1 VSYTLQQEQL
11 DSLEDILQHDL
22 IDLGVSCVLLIDMAG
37 NVIVDLDN
45 GGVKHDIYSLAALAA
60 GNYGA
65 VCAMA
70 KIVGEDEFSL
80 LFHKGK
86 QENIHF
92 TKVGENFLMI
102 SIFNNEVS
110 LGFVRLKVA
119 EATQKLA
126 QILIDTVDA

>member
-1 VSYTLQQEQL
+1 MSYTLQQEQL
-11 DSLEDILQHDL
+11 DGLEDVLQHDL

-92 TKVGENFLMI
+92 NKVGEDFLMI
-102 SIFNNEVS
+102 SIFNNDVS

>member
-1 VSYTLQQEQL
+1 MSYTLQQEQL